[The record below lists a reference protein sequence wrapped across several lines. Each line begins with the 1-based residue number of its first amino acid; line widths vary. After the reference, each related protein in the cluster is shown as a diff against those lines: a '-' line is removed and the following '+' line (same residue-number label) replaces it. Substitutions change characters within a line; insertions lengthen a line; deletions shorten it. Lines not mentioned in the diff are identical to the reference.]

1 VEIAG
6 DTPMFQLGSKH
17 TQLESS
23 EHGRLDPAQLGS
35 AGIVRPERE
44 RAAMYSSMHHTT
56 DQDLTRWWHAGMQA
70 LEVLG
75 IGWLLCD
82 AEGRVMSADP
92 IASRILKARDGL
104 RLNSDGVPCATRGC
118 SERVAEAVQR
128 AARASWMEGQQED
141 HRAALIVRRAPGQRA
156 LALLVRPIR
165 AQGTSE
171 NSQPSAAVVLILDSS
186 LSVQA
191 TTAELRQLCGFTPA
205 EAELANLLM
214 KGFSL
219 HDCSGQLG
227 VLRATAAARL
237 RRMFRKTGVRRQ
249 SELVSVLLKT
259 IGLVRLRSEKARLL
273 TRMSEELL
281 EQAVNRAPGSPS
293 TPHIVHVVSATHQ

>member
-1 VEIAG
+1 
-6 DTPMFQLGSKH
+6 L
-17 TQLESS
+17 
-23 EHGRLDPAQLGS
+23 EHGRPDPAQLGS
-35 AGIVRPERE
+35 AGIVRLEGK

-56 DQDLTRWWHAGMQA
+56 DQDLTRLWHAGMQA

-104 RLNSDGVPCATRGC
+104 RLNSDGVPCTTRGC
-118 SERVAEAVQR
+118 SGLLAEAVQR
-128 AARASWMEGQQED
+128 AAGASLTEAQED
-141 HRAALIVRRAPGQRA
+141 HRAPLIVRRAPGKRA
-156 LALLVRPIR
+156 LALLVRAIR
-165 AQGTSE
+165 AKATSE
-171 NSQPSAAVVLILDSS
+171 NGAPSAAVVLILDSS

-191 TTAELRQLCGFTPA
+191 STAELRQLCGFTPA

-214 KGFSL
+214 EGFSL
-219 HDCSGQLG
+219 DDCSEQLG